1 MKLAISVRNIRFAC
15 VLQWGKTVAGVELPR
30 ALNIEYVI
38 LISEEIGNYRSWQAV
53 TGLVFIFC
61 IGKGEVMIR

>member
-1 MKLAISVRNIRFAC
+1 M
-15 VLQWGKTVAGVELPR
+15 VAGLELPR
-30 ALNIEYVI
+30 ALNTEYII